1 METFF
6 QWVTDYGYLAIFLM
20 LVLGIIGLPIP
31 DETMLTFAGYL
42 VYRGDLNLV
51 STLVVAFLGT
61 TCGITTSFIL
71 GRTIGLRAIKRYGR
85 YVHVTE
91 ERLLR
96 VHNWFERVGKWTLT
110 FGYFVPGV
118 RHLTA
123 LVAGSSKLEWP
134 VFCLFAYSGGLVWSS
149 LFILLGYLLGEGWEQ
164 ISEEIHTI
172 LLWIGILAVCIFA
185 FLAVWY
191 REHIFK
197 LGRGGDSKPAGK
209 DGTV

>member
-20 LVLGIIGLPIP
+20 LVFGIIGLPIP
-31 DETMLTFAGYL
+31 DETMLAFAGYL
-42 VYRGDLNLV
+42 VYRGDLNFVPTIL
-51 STLVVAFLGT
+51 VAFVGT
-61 TCGITTSFIL
+61 SCGITSSFIL
-71 GRTIGLRAIKRYGR
+71 GRTLGLRAIRRYGR
-85 YVHVTE
+85 YVHITE

-110 FGYFVPGV
+110 FGYFVSGV
-118 RHLTA
+118 RHITD

-134 VFCLFAYSGGLVWSS
+134 MFCLFAYTGGLAWSS
-149 LFILLGYLLGEGWEQ
+149 LFISLGYLLGEGWEQ
-164 ISEEIHTI
+164 ISDEIHTI
-172 LLWIGILAVCIFA
+172 LLCIGILAVCIFA

-197 LGRGGDSKPAGK
+197 LGRSSDSKPTLK
-209 DGTV
+209 DGSV